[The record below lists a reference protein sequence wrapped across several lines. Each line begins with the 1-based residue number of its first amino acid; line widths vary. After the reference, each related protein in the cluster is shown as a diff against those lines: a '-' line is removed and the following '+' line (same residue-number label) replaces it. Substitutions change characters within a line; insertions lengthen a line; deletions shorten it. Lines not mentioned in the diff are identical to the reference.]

1 MAFNED
7 LLGWAVQDDPNQYRG
22 DFSIKKK
29 VGTVN
34 SLINAIVITNKAN
47 GQHSVYEDNGAL
59 EGLGTELYN
68 YNPDGN
74 VVTIKSEDDFNA
86 TFTGINANQFDTV
99 VKNTKTATLALA
111 KDAVVTN
118 DPQSRA
124 NLTRLVNTTG
134 FKSLGKNIQELNPN
148 ELNNS
153 LQSDDQP
160 SESIRSEGAS
170 KQLSRFPN
178 AELELGTNTGGT
190 KDTLR
195 YPRQSLEAYG
205 YDYIQISAYN
215 YVASGL
221 NTSRNRKPNFR
232 GADPRFK
239 EKFEVIQLPMQPQLS
254 ESTAVSWGGD
264 SLNAIQA
271 EGANIARNAINDLGE
286 GNIGEALG
294 GMVNDATGAVNRL
307 LADGGSKAALTA
319 YFAGQAVGA
328 NVIGRTTGQVINP
341 NLELLFSGP
350 NLRSF
355 NFNFTLTPRDSEEAR
370 IVRKII
376 RAMKR
381 NMTPQR
387 SSQNL
392 FLESPRIFELEYI
405 FGDTN
410 REHPFMNKF
419 KPCACTNFTVN
430 YTPDGSYMTYRGEPS
445 MTAYQISMSFGEIEP
460 IYSDEYGGES
470 GNDNEPTMGF

>member
-1 MAFNED
+1 
-7 LLGWAVQDDPNQYRG
+7 
-22 DFSIKKK
+22 
-29 VGTVN
+29 
-34 SLINAIVITNKAN
+34 
-47 GQHSVYEDNGAL
+47 
-59 EGLGTELYN
+59 
-68 YNPDGN
+68 
-74 VVTIKSEDDFNA
+74 
-86 TFTGINANQFDTV
+86 
-99 VKNTKTATLALA
+99 
-111 KDAVVTN
+111 
-118 DPQSRA
+118 
-124 NLTRLVNTTG
+124 
-134 FKSLGKNIQELNPN
+134 
-148 ELNNS
+148 
-153 LQSDDQP
+153 
-160 SESIRSEGAS
+160 
-170 KQLSRFPN
+170 
-178 AELELGTNTGGT
+178 
-190 KDTLR
+190 
-195 YPRQSLEAYG
+195 
-205 YDYIQISAYN
+205 
-215 YVASGL
+215 
-221 NTSRNRKPNFR
+221 
-232 GADPRFK
+232 
-239 EKFEVIQLPMQPQLS
+239 MQPQLS
-254 ESTAVSWGGD
+254 EATSVSWGGD
-264 SLNAIQA
+264 TLNAIQA
-271 EGANIARNAINDLGE
+271 EGANLAREAIRDLGE

-294 GMVNDATGAVNRL
+294 NMINNTTGAVNRL
-307 LADGGSKAALTA
+307 LEDGGSKAALTA

-445 MTAYQISMSFGEIEP
+445 MTSYQIAMSFGEIEP
-460 IYSDEYGGES
+460 IYADEYGAFDGT
-470 GNDNEPTMGF
+470 DNEPTMGF

>member
-1 MAFNED
+1 MGLQAQD
-7 LLGWAVQDDPNQYRG
+7 TLGWTVQDDPNQYRG
-22 DFSIKKK
+22 DFNIKKK

-34 SLINAIVITNKAN
+34 SNINAIVVTNKVN

-74 VVTIKSEDDFNA
+74 VVTIKSKDDFDA
-86 TFTGINANQFDTV
+86 AFTGINANQFDTV
-99 VKNTKTATLALA
+99 LKNTKKATLALA
-111 KDAVVTN
+111 KNAVVTN

-124 NLTRLVNTTG
+124 NLTRLVNTIG
-134 FKSLGKNIQELNPN
+134 FKSLGANEEELDAN
-148 ELNNS
+148 ETNAS
-153 LQSDDQP
+153 LQATLT
-160 SESIRSEGAS
+160 ETTR
-170 KQLSRFPN
+170 RPN
-178 AELELGTNTGGT
+178 ALFTSFAVGG
-190 KDTLR
+190 KREILR
-195 YPRQSLEAYG
+195 YPRQSLDSYG
-205 YDYIQISAYN
+205 YDYIEITAYD
-215 YVASGL
+215 YVPSGL
-221 NTSRNRKPNFR
+221 DTGKKLKTGFKGSNK
-232 GADPRFK
+232 RFTRRY
-239 EKFEVIQLPMQPQLS
+239 ETIQLPMQPQLS
-254 ESTAVSWGGD
+254 ESTAVSWGQD

-271 EGANIARNAINDLGE
+271 EGAQIATNAIRDIGE

-294 GMVNDATGAVNRL
+294 NMVTDTGTAINRL

-328 NVIGRTTGQVINP
+328 NVLGRSTGQVINP

-355 NFNFTLTPRDSEEAR
+355 NFNFTLTPRDPEEAR
-370 IVRKII
+370 IVRKMI

-387 SSQNL
+387 SNEAV
-392 FLESPRIFELEYI
+392 FLKTPRIFELEYI

-419 KPCACTNFTVN
+419 KPCACTSFAVN

-445 MTAYQISMSFGEIEP
+445 MTSYQLSMSFGEIEP
-460 IYSDEYGGES
+460 IYSDEYGGKGRFDE
-470 GNDNEPTMGF
+470 DETMGF

>member
-59 EGLGTELYN
+59 EGLGTELYS
-68 YNPDGN
+68 YDPDEN
-74 VVTIKSEDDFNA
+74 KVDIKSEDDFNA

-99 VKNTKTATLALA
+99 VKNTKKATLALA

-118 DPQSRA
+118 DPQSKA

-134 FKSLGKNIQELNPN
+134 YKSIGKNVQELNPN
-148 ELNNS
+148 ETNDS
-153 LQSDDQP
+153 LQSEPRPVSTSP
-160 SESIRSEGAS
+160 SEDETIVN
-170 KQLSRFPN
+170 PN
-178 AELELGTNTGGT
+178 ANVQSSSTNNGTRE
-190 KDTLR
+190 TLR
-195 YPRQSLEAYG
+195 YPRQSLEEYG
-205 YDYIQISAYN
+205 YDYIQITAYD
-215 YVASGL
+215 YQASGL
-221 NTSRNRKPNFR
+221 KSTSQKRYGFGEMGVDDGK
-232 GADPRFK
+232 RFK
-239 EKFEVIQLPMQPQLS
+239 NKQETIQLPMQPQLS
-254 ESTAVSWGGD
+254 ESTAVSWGGET
-264 SLNAIQA
+264 LNEIQRA
-271 EGANIARNAINDLGE
+271 GAGIAAGVIKKAGEGKIGEMLGE
-286 GNIGEALG
+286 MASGVDAEFSRIVGNG
-294 GMVNDATGAVNRL
+294 DA
-307 LADGGSKAALTA
+307 KAAVIA

-328 NVIGRTTGQVINP
+328 NVLGRTTGQVINP
-341 NLELLFSGP
+341 NLELLFTGP

-355 NFNFTLTPRDSEEAR
+355 NFNFTLTPREPEEAR
-370 IVRKII
+370 IIRRII

-387 SSQNL
+387 SSEAL
-392 FLESPRIFELEYI
+392 FLKSPRIFELEYI

-419 KPCACTNFTVN
+419 KPCACTSFAVN

-445 MTAYQISMSFGEIEP
+445 MTSYQLAMSFGEIEP
-460 IYSDEYGGES
+460 IYSHEYE
-470 GNDNEPTMGF
+470 DNEQNMGF

>member
-59 EGLGTELYN
+59 EGLGTELYS
-68 YNPDGN
+68 YDPDEN
-74 VVTIKSEDDFNA
+74 KIDIKSEDDFNA
-86 TFTGINANQFDTV
+86 TFTGINANQFNTV
-99 VKNTKTATLALA
+99 VQNTKKATLALA

-124 NLTRLVNTTG
+124 DLTRLVNTTG
-134 FKSLGKNIQELNPN
+134 YKSIGKNIQELNPN
-148 ELNNS
+148 ETNDS
-153 LQSDDQP
+153 LQSEPRPISVSP
-160 SESIRSEGAS
+160 SEDETIVN
-170 KQLSRFPN
+170 PN
-178 AELELGTNTGGT
+178 ANVQSSSTNNGTRE
-190 KDTLR
+190 TLR
-195 YPRQSLEAYG
+195 YPRQSLEEYG
-205 YDYIQISAYN
+205 YDYIQITAYD
-215 YVASGL
+215 YVPSGL
-221 NTSRNRKPNFR
+221 NTSTRNRTR
-232 GADPRFK
+232 GFGDADSNRFK
-239 EKFEVIQLPMQPQLS
+239 NPKETIQLPMQPQLS
-254 ESTAVSWGGD
+254 EATSVSWGND
-264 SLNAIQA
+264 TLNEIQRA
-271 EGANIARNAINDLGE
+271 GANVAAGAIREAGDGDIGGALSEMASGVNAE
-286 GNIGEALG
+286 FS
-294 GMVNDATGAVNRL
+294 RL
-307 LADGGSKAALTA
+307 LGSGAAKNQIIA

-355 NFNFTLTPRDSEEAR
+355 NFNFTLTPRDPEEAR
-370 IVRKII
+370 TIRKII

-381 NMTPQR
+381 NMTPR
-387 SSQNL
+387 ISDKDL
-392 FLESPRIFELEYI
+392 FLKSPRIFELEYI
-405 FGDTN
+405 FGDNT
-410 REHPFMNKF
+410 EQHPYMNKF

-445 MTAYQISMSFGEIEP
+445 MTSYQIAMSFGEIEP
-460 IYSDEYGGES
+460 IYSHEYK
-470 GNDNEPTMGF
+470 DNEQNMGF